1 MNKRPFVID
10 TDTGSDDVW
19 AIVAALRAP
28 EIRVEAIT
36 TVCGNLPL
44 PLCVKN
50 AKLAVL
56 AAGTYCP
63 PVYEGCHRPLKN
75 DKPFYAWDCHGPDGL
90 SGMHLPEPD
99 YPAQEKHAVEALVE
113 LARKYAGEL
122 EIATCGPLTNIARA
136 CQADRDFARNVK
148 KIYILGGAAGGRGNM
163 TEQAEYNVYVDP
175 DAAQRVLDSA
185 LDAVWVSWDCAGGA
199 AALTDAELA
208 RLVQSE
214 SGAAR
219 FCERCIRQMR
229 SYYQKEHGGSGLAV
243 IDSVLM
249 LCALRPELAAESFA
263 AFCHICCSGGEDYGA
278 MRILRGAEK
287 PNAHMVAAIDAAAYK
302 KHLFALLG
310 A

>member
-1 MNKRPFVID
+1 MDKRRFVID

-19 AIVAALRAP
+19 AIIAALRAP

-50 AKLAVL
+50 AKLAVR
-56 AAGTYCP
+56 AAGTYDP
-63 PVYEGCHRPLKN
+63 PVFEGSEKPLKN
-75 DKPFYAWDCHGPDGL
+75 ERPFYAWDCHGPDGL
-90 SGMHLPEPD
+90 SGMELPEPA
-99 YPAQEKHAVEALVE
+99 YPREEKPAVAALTE
-113 LARKYAGEL
+113 LARRYAGEL

-136 CQADRDFARNVK
+136 CRADESFARNVK
-148 KIYILGGAAGGRGNM
+148 RIYILGGAAGGRGNM
-163 TEQAEYNVYVDP
+163 TERAEYNVYVDP
-175 DAAQRVLDSA
+175 DAAQIVLDSA

-199 AALTDAELA
+199 AAFSDKDLA
-208 RLVQSE
+208 RLARSD

-229 SYYQKEHGGSGLAV
+229 DYYKKQHGGEGLAV

-249 LCALRPELAAESFA
+249 LCALRPSLATEEFSAR
-263 AFCHICCSGGEDYGA
+263 CQICCEPGENYGA
-278 MRILRGAEK
+278 VTMVRDSRQ
-287 PNAHMVAAIDAAAYK
+287 PNAQIVARVDAKAYK
-302 KHLFALLG
+302 EYLFALLG